1 MTTPSQIK
9 CQHFTKSLDVNT
21 QTRKK
26 TQTLVLD
33 IHPLTG
39 TKFSI
44 GIPPVGPPLN
54 RASAPR
60 GVTIDTAAIVIA
72 ARRPN
77 DDDSRVGTTS
87 TASLLSSVVAES
99 PSLNAFVVVV
109 VACRRT
115 RASFEDGRRNATRVV
130 GVVVGVVV
138 SAACIAVI
146 RWFV

>member
-60 GVTIDTAAIVIA
+60 GVIIDTAAIVIA

-109 VACRRT
+109 ACRRT

>member
-60 GVTIDTAAIVIA
+60 GVTIDTAAIAIA

-99 PSLNAFVVVV
+99 PSLNAFVVV

>member
-109 VACRRT
+109 ACRRT

>member
-9 CQHFTKSLDVNT
+9 YQHFTKSLDVNT

-109 VACRRT
+109 ACRRT